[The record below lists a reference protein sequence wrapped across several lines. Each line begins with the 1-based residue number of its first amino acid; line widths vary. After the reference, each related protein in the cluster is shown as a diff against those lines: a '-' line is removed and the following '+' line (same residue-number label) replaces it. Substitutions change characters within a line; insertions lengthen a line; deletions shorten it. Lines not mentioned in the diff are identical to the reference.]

1 MATRDREQVVKALM
15 KSNNIRRMYN
25 DYIIKEVSFERW
37 VRGMVDR
44 LLIFPRDT
52 DPDIRPGP
60 RSENYPL

>member
-1 MATRDREQVVKALM
+1 MGEDKEVVVKALM

-25 DYIIKEVSFERW
+25 DYIIKEVPFERW

-52 DPDIRPGP
+52 DPDLRSDS
-60 RSENYPL
+60 RSEHSPL